1 MVSYFREASNSPYY
15 VHDERGL
22 RVLAVIP
29 GTPAEAMGIAAG
41 EILHKVNGQS
51 VRTKDELYAALHVNS
66 AFCKLEVLNH
76 EGQIKFAQR
85 ARYAGEHHQLGV
97 VLAPDEK
104 AGYYAASGAASLF
117 DLIMRTRTAR
127 QRETS
132 SRTL

>member
-1 MVSYFREASNSPYY
+1 YY

-51 VRTKDELYAALHVNS
+51 VRTKDELYAALHIDS

-76 EGQIKFAQR
+76 EGQIKFVQR

-97 VLAPDEK
+97 VLSPDDK
-104 AGYYAASGAASLF
+104 ADRYAVASPASLF
-117 DLIMRTRTAR
+117 DLFR
-127 QRETS
+127 QSRAAKSRQAGAPAASATS
-132 SRTL
+132 AS